1 MGCHRHCQRLRHSE
15 SCAANVSLQT
25 DGCGW
30 IYDELLGAAG
40 IRQRVS
46 VWLGPLIRR
55 ESRWYHIS
63 ESFAFCLLGRLGLR
77 SKQQRSTITTAKR
90 WHFRAYI
97 DTPEPNFAA
106 VLL

>member
-1 MGCHRHCQRLRHSE
+1 MRLMGCHRRCQRLRHSE
-15 SCAANVSLQT
+15 SCAANVPLRT

-63 ESFAFCLLGRLGLR
+63 ESLTFCLLGLR